1 MNRHLVLPLALGGVM
16 ATVLLL
22 PSAGKIAESAI
33 QMELPVKLGE
43 WQFQTSQA
51 SKKEVDILAKDTT
64 FSKAVCLAPIPGSFA
79 ANGQPNAKRIDLSVV
94 LSGTDIN
101 NSIHRPERCMPSQ
114 GHQIYSSRSGSVD
127 TSVGHSFPIR
137 ELTSSQTLPLDEKGE
152 KTISLDCLTAYFFV
166 GEKTI
171 TEDHLRRTFIDMKDR
186 LIRGQDQ
193 RWAYVSASMWF
204 SDKGEHGLPSRE
216 SAEKEIRQ
224 FLSDLADRNIDWK
237 QVGVSDA
244 LP

>member
-1 MNRHLVLPLALGGVM
+1 MNHQLFLPLSLGGVM

-33 QMELPVKLGE
+33 DMKLPVTLGD
-43 WQFQTSQA
+43 WQFQIAQA
-51 SKKEVDILAKDTT
+51 TKKEVDILAKDTT
-64 FSKAVCLAPIPGSFA
+64 FSKAICLAPIPDSYA

-94 LSGTDIN
+94 LSGIDIN

-114 GHQIYSSRSGSVD
+114 GHQIYSSRSDLIVTGKGR
-127 TSVGHSFPIR
+127 TFPVR
-137 ELTSSQTLPLDEKGE
+137 ELTSTQTIPLDDKGE

-166 GEKTI
+166 GQKTI
-171 TEDHLRRTFIDMKDR
+171 TEDHLRRTLIDMKDR
-186 LIRGQDQ
+186 LTRGQDQ

-224 FLSDLADRNIDWK
+224 FLADLADRNIDWK
-237 QVGVSDA
+237 QVELETA